1 MAYAVSLSIFRKS
14 CDCSLREYFDEILT
28 RHFKG
33 RLLETFSNFSLGDS
47 QETHH
52 DVVRDIFVTL

>member
-14 CDCSLREYFDEILT
+14 CDCALREYFDEILI

-33 RLLETFSNFSLGDS
+33 RLLQTFSNFSLGD
-47 QETHH
+47 
-52 DVVRDIFVTL
+52 